1 MHVHT
6 RFSPCSIIRVRQL
19 AKKLRDTGIDGVC
32 ITDHDTTAAR
42 SLLKGL
48 SDVSGLSIIIGL
60 EYTTTQG
67 DFLIFGPVD
76 HIPQGMDAKTLLKWS
91 TREGGVAI
99 PAHPFRRSRPAD
111 SGILHLFD
119 IIEAL
124 NGRNLASEND
134 LCMHWIASH
143 GNSKKRIG
151 GSDAHTPDEIGRIV
165 TIFDKNIY
173 TSEDLV
179 RELLHGQYSIRQRY
193 PQSANIPPYFL

>member
-1 MHVHT
+1 MLIDMHIHT

-19 AKKLRDTGIDGVC
+19 PRKLRDAGIDGAC

-48 SDVSGLSIIIGL
+48 TDISGLCIIVGI

-76 HIPQGMDAKTLLKWS
+76 NIRRGMDAKTLFGWIK
-91 TREGGVAI
+91 REGGVAI

-111 SGILHLFD
+111 PDILHFFD

-134 LCMHWIASH
+134 LCAHWIASH

-151 GSDAHTPDEIGRIV
+151 GSDAHTLDEIGRIV

-173 TSEDLV
+173 TSDDLI
-179 RELLHGQYSIRQRY
+179 RELLCGQYTIRQRY
-193 PQSANIPPYFL
+193 S